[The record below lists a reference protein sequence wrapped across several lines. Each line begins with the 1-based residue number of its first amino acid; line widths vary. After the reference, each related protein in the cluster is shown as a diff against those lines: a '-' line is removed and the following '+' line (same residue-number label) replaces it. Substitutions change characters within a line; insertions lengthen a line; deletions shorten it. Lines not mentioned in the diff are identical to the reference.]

1 LEAVA
6 LAADAGVRRLVLFHH
21 EPEHDDRTMDELL
34 AAARQE
40 AKPRGHPVEVLAAQE
55 GMHLTL

>member
-1 LEAVA
+1 VA

-21 EPEHDDRTMDELL
+21 EPEHDDRSMDELL
-34 AAARQE
+34 TAASRE
-40 AKPRGHPVEVLAAQE
+40 AKSRGHSVEVLAALE